1 MTLERMG
8 SRSSWEKKTV
18 TLAPDIESVSSTAM
32 VMQVQRNSILQRI
45 LLNILLKVLCD
56 DCEGEIL
63 ATQEDNASLKEVK
76 VCLTLCAT
84 YFATF
89 VRLMMQ
95 ASLQTGWWREEN
107 WVLPILI
114 LASATLLLLLLF
126 QVSFKAFIKVIN
138 VIVTFH
144 LLIQTWNAGSAV
156 GQINQG

>member
-1 MTLERMG
+1 MLQNPNSLSK
-8 SRSSWEKKTV
+8 SRFWPPS
-18 TLAPDIESVSSTAM
+18 PPPH
-32 VMQVQRNSILQRI
+32 

-126 QVSFKAFIKVIN
+126 QVSFIAFIKVIKSPKSSS
-138 VIVTFH
+138 H
-144 LLIQTWNAGSAV
+144 SSC
-156 GQINQG
+156 